1 MKLHISL
8 IILLGLLQSCS
19 HSPSEFT
26 RDLAQGSQGQR
37 VIKKESFWQSVE
49 RNSIEQV
56 RGFSDETLVDQL
68 NSPDWSR
75 LWKKSTLRIEELERR
90 IAGSKDRALGFTNLF
105 LDSFFKRKDMQG
117 NEVQHIFLHT
127 FSQAG
132 PPEQWT
138 AKWEDLGRRLERLDR
153 MARHAEDRN
162 AASEAKKL
170 FRTHFVE
177 GAKLKT
183 SFQGKKSYLDFLQN
197 LSNDSSLAW
206 VAKDADFELIALV
219 NHLFELGTAKE
230 YPVLFSLYDQFESQ
244 LDRGFA
250 LEKLFTLNPKGMSE
264 VVAKRINLYSEND
277 PATVMAFEIDFLRRW
292 SPRSLPTILPK
303 VYFLVKSA
311 EAKKDMAGKAALLAA
326 IGVQEGKKEMTW
338 AQLYP
343 GRLDRKVCLT
353 SAEILSDF
361 YRRKLMKSNEV
372 VKGIQ
377 SLADCNEQEVREK
390 LSTIIVSLC
399 KEARK
404 QKDATVLGP
413 CVKELFYPMALWSLR
428 IQSKVAK
435 ENARELFE
443 LIPEKWK
450 NALPRKC
457 RVGMLTPNV
466 YSSSSKIIRKEELN
480 YFYLS
485 GSEIK
490 ASSCRELDSSQ
501 LMFLSKKRSGSY
513 LQKEGKGVDFLADLV
528 GDSRLQMSSCFLS
541 ILSDPKFPGMVA
553 KLAGHG
559 KDRARN
565 ITFLMEE
572 YAEFPE
578 AKGGF
583 VDSCSR

>member
-1 MKLHISL
+1 MKISGL
-8 IILLGLLQSCS
+8 ALTLFILLAYSCS
-19 HSPSEFT
+19 HSST
-26 RDLAQGSQGQR
+26 DRDLAQDPTSSKKQG
-37 VIKKESFWQSVE
+37 SFWENVDKFSL
-49 RNSIEQV
+49 EQV
-56 RGFSDETLVDQL
+56 RGFSDETLVNQL
-68 NSPDWSR
+68 NALDWSR
-75 LWKKSTLRIEELERR
+75 LWQKSTLRIEELERR
-90 IAGSKDRALGFTNLF
+90 IGGSKDKAFAYTNLF
-105 LDSFFKRKDMQG
+105 LDSFFKQKDMQG

-132 PPEQWT
+132 PPEEWT
-138 AKWEDLGRRLERLDR
+138 ERWEELGKRLEKLDR
-153 MARHAEDRN
+153 MVRHAEDRH

-177 GAKLKT
+177 GAKLKA

-197 LSNDSSLAW
+197 LSQDSDLAW
-206 VAKDADFELIALV
+206 VAKDADLELIALV
-219 NHLFELGTAKE
+219 KHLFELGTPKE
-230 YPVLFSLYDQFESQ
+230 YPILFSLYGQFEQQ
-244 LDRGFA
+244 LDKGFA
-250 LEKLFTLNPKGMSE
+250 LEKLFALNPKGMVE
-264 VVAKRINLYSEND
+264 VVAKRIDLSSEND
-277 PATVMAFEIDFLRRW
+277 PASAVAFEIDFIRRW
-292 SPRSLPTILPK
+292 SPRTIPSILPK
-303 VYFLVKSA
+303 VYFLVKNA
-311 EAKKDMAGKAALLAA
+311 EAKKDIAGKAALLAA
-326 IGVQEGKKEMTW
+326 IGVEEGKKEMTW

-343 GRLDRKVCLT
+343 GRLDRKACLT

-372 VKGIQ
+372 VKGIK
-377 SLADCNEQEVREK
+377 SLADCDEQEVREK
-390 LSTIIVSLC
+390 LSTVIVSLC

-404 QKDATVLGP
+404 QKDGTVLGP
-413 CVKELFYPMALWSLR
+413 CVKDLFYPMALWSLR

-443 LIPEKWK
+443 LIPERWK

-457 RVGMLTPNV
+457 RVGMLTPNI
-466 YSSSSKIIRKEELN
+466 YNSSSKIIRKEELN
-480 YFYLS
+480 YFHLN

-490 ASSCRELDSSQ
+490 TSSCRDLDSSQ

-513 LQKEGKGVDFLADLV
+513 LQKEGKGVDFVADLV
-528 GDSRLQMSSCFLS
+528 GDNRLQMSSCFLS
-541 ILSDPKFPGMVA
+541 ILSDPKFPGLVA
-553 KLAGHG
+553 NLAKQG